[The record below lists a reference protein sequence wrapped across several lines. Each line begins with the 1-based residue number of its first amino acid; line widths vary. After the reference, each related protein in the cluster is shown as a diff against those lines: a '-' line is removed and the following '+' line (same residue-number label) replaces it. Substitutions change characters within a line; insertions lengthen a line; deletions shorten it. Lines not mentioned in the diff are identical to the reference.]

1 MNKIL
6 PKTLS
11 RYLAVQAAYNVIIGL
26 DKEDVFN
33 NFSSPDLQI
42 FLDFENKIKNKN
54 INKGYFLK
62 IFNNFCEKKNSID
75 EMISSNL
82 NGEWKIDRLPTVI
95 TAILSVAISEMSLFP
110 KISINIIVS
119 EYLEIAESFHKI
131 EEIKFINPI
140 LDKIHKEVQ
149 SE

>member
-1 MNKIL
+1 
-6 PKTLS
+6 
-11 RYLAVQAAYNVIIGL
+11 
-26 DKEDVFN
+26 
-33 NFSSPDLQI
+33 
-42 FLDFENKIKNKN
+42 
-54 INKGYFLK
+54 
-62 IFNNFCEKKNSID
+62 
-75 EMISSNL
+75 MISSNL

-95 TAILSVAISEMSLFP
+95 TAILSVAIFEMSLFP

>member
-95 TAILSVAISEMSLFP
+95 TAILSVAISEMILFP

-119 EYLEIAESFHKI
+119 E
-131 EEIKFINPI
+131 
-140 LDKIHKEVQ
+140 
-149 SE
+149 

>member
-1 MNKIL
+1 M
-6 PKTLS
+6 
-11 RYLAVQAAYNVIIGL
+11 

-33 NFSSPDLQI
+33 NFSSPDLQ

-62 IFNNFCEKKNSID
+62 IFNNFVKKNSID

-140 LDKIHKEVQ
+140 LDKIKEFKVNDHELNAIKN
-149 SE
+149 SFSL

>member
-42 FLDFENKIKNKN
+42 FLDFEKN
-54 INKGYFLK
+54 
-62 IFNNFCEKKNSID
+62 D
-75 EMISSNL
+75 
-82 NGEWKIDRLPTVI
+82 
-95 TAILSVAISEMSLFP
+95 LFE
-110 KISINIIVS
+110 KISRG
-119 EYLEIAESFHKI
+119 
-131 EEIKFINPI
+131 
-140 LDKIHKEVQ
+140 
-149 SE
+149 

>member
-1 MNKIL
+1 
-6 PKTLS
+6 
-11 RYLAVQAAYNVIIGL
+11 
-26 DKEDVFN
+26 
-33 NFSSPDLQI
+33 
-42 FLDFENKIKNKN
+42 
-54 INKGYFLK
+54 
-62 IFNNFCEKKNSID
+62 
-75 EMISSNL
+75 MISSNL